1 MVEGVHRIEKM
12 CTIVSGGTILLARR
26 FYGRIKQIKKICENK
41 NL

>member
-1 MVEGVHRIEKM
+1 MVEGVHRIDKT
-12 CTIVSGGTILLARR
+12 CIVVSGGTILLARK